1 MMAWNVTNNLRQEEH
16 TQILTFSEIGN
27 VQYLAQRTNRD
38 LKYARL
44 ITVRL
49 FAIVQFK
56 DSITS
61 SVDPSYFGLRNLPDN
76 WKKLIFRIDSLVNYR
91 SIMESDLWAGGLS
104 SKNNRQYCFFSALN
118 PQVSDR

>member
-16 TQILTFSEIGN
+16 TQILAFSEIGN
-27 VQYLAQRTNRD
+27 VHYLAQRTNRD
-38 LKYARL
+38 LKHARL

-56 DSITS
+56 DSVKP
-61 SVDPSYFGLRNLPDN
+61 SVDPPYFDMRILPDN
-76 WKKLIFRIDSLVNYR
+76 WKKLIFHFDSSVNYT
-91 SIMESDLWAGGLS
+91 SIMEKDFWAGGLS

-118 PQVSDR
+118 PLETDR